1 MNLPNGKHSIGI
13 ILGGFLLL
21 CCAKLPAQEVQT
33 PDSLSR
39 IEREILAHPETD
51 ISVLGK
57 SRAALVEAIQAGD
70 TARARS
76 VVTFLDRRFDTSR
89 VVTLYPGEKLLLAY
103 WLREYDQVFAF
114 VEGGEADVERPVQ
127 KIYPQND
134 LMFDK
139 LLVESDRARPQ
150 LMENL
155 TTSGMASDQTDF
167 LALLFDDIMGA
178 KDDSEESRA
187 EFQELM
193 NKRADEYLAEHK
205 DSRYNAYVRD
215 NIRYVIA
222 RSDWGW
228 GYEIGAGYLALPAN
242 LNEHMRDFGVLTLAL
257 EGAYQQWYGCVR
269 MDIGAANH
277 LKKGFS
283 YEGEWKDGLQVMHI
297 GALLA
302 GGQKISLGNN
312 FTVTPTVGIGV
323 LNFSPPEEVRNQE
336 GNDVS
341 LTVAAFA
348 LGANFDIPLGG
359 EQGSPFLR
367 LNVGHRVAL
376 TNNAIAR
383 GGYTFITLGI
393 NFFNRP
399 LIRDL

>member
-1 MNLPNGKHSIGI
+1 MILHTGKCKVIGI
-13 ILGGFLLL
+13 LGAFVLF
-21 CCAKLPAQEVQT
+21 CRVELPAQEVQA
-33 PDSLSR
+33 PDSLGL

-51 ISVLGK
+51 VSVLGK

-70 TARARS
+70 TARARR
-76 VVTFLDRRFDTSR
+76 VVAFLDRRFDTSK
-89 VVTLYPGEKLLLAY
+89 VITLYPGEKLLLAY
-103 WLREYDQVFAF
+103 WLREYEQLFAF
-114 VEGGEADVERPVQ
+114 VEGDGVDVERRIE
-127 KIYPQND
+127 KIYPEND

-139 LLVESDRARPQ
+139 LRVESDRARPQ
-150 LMENL
+150 LIGSL
-155 TTSGMASDQTDF
+155 RTSGMSADQADF
-167 LALLFDDIMGA
+167 LELLFDDVMGA

-193 NKRADEYLAEHK
+193 NNKADEYLADHK
-205 DSRYNAYVRD
+205 DSKYNAFVRD

-228 GYEIGAGYLALPAN
+228 GYEIGAGYLALPPN
-242 LNEHMRDFGVLTLAL
+242 LNDHMKNFGLLSIAL
-257 EGAYQQWYGCVR
+257 EGAYKEWYGCLR

-297 GALLA
+297 GALIA

-312 FTVTPTVGIGV
+312 FTLTPTVGIGV

-341 LTVAAFA
+341 LTIAAFA
-348 LGANFDIPLGG
+348 LGANVDIPLGG
-359 EQGSPFLR
+359 EQGAPFVR